1 MSNGSSTTGPPAI
14 RVLVADDDPSLR
26 RRLMVVL
33 EQQPDLMVV
42 AEAGDAGRAIESTA
56 ATRPDVALVDLRM
69 PGGGGEHATREI
81 RRRFPRTRVLA
92 LTMHDD
98 RRSVLAMIRAGA
110 AGYLVKGSP
119 VEDVVRAIRAA
130 ANGGGALSPAVTDGV
145 LKELA
150 GQLRREDRQRAGQRL
165 RSGEIRR
172 LLRGQGFATVF
183 QPIQDLVRGGVVG
196 LEALAR
202 FELGPERSPLVMF
215 ADAQDLG
222 FGVELELATCRVALA
237 TLEAIEPD
245 VFLAMNV
252 SPATLTSP
260 AFGGLLEDVPGHR
273 VVLEITEHAPVEDY
287 ETLGGCLDELRGRG
301 VRLAIDDAG
310 AGFASLR
317 HVIRLAPDFI
327 KLDIGLIRDIDS
339 NPAQR
344 ALASA
349 LIRFAAETGAGII
362 AEGIERQE
370 ELDTLRELGVSRG
383 QGFLLGPPGPIPL
396 SARL

>member
-1 MSNGSSTTGPPAI
+1 MPEI

-26 RRLMVVL
+26 RRLTVVL
-33 EQQPDLMVV
+33 EQHSDLVVV
-42 AEAGDAGRAIESTA
+42 AEAGDAGRAIESAA
-56 ATRPDVALVDLRM
+56 ATKPDVALVDLRM

-119 VEDVVRAIRAA
+119 VEELVQAIRAA
-130 ANGGGALSPAVTDGV
+130 ANGGGALSPSLAGGV
-145 LKELA
+145 LKELS
-150 GQLRREDRQRAGQRL
+150 GQLRREDRREAEQRL
-165 RSGEIRR
+165 RSGAMRR
-172 LLRGQGFATVF
+172 LLRGQGFATLF
-183 QPIQDLVRGGVVG
+183 QPIRDLAGGAVVG

-202 FELGPERSPLVMF
+202 FELAPDQSPLVMF
-215 ADAQDLG
+215 ADAQELG
-222 FGVELELATCRVALA
+222 FGLELELATCRVALA
-237 TLEAIEPD
+237 SLDAIDPG

-252 SPATLTSP
+252 SPATLTSQR
-260 AFGGLLEDVPGHR
+260 FGSLLDGVRGQR

-287 ETLGGCLDELRGRG
+287 ETLGARMEELRSRG
-301 VRLAIDDAG
+301 IRLAIDDAG

-327 KLDIGLIRDIDS
+327 KLDIGLIRDIDC

-370 ELDTLRELGVSRG
+370 ELETLRDLGVHTG
-383 QGFLLGPPGPIPL
+383 QGFLLGPPGPL
-396 SARL
+396 DLFRVGV